1 MLKFVPEAFQKRA
14 YNEEHVLQVL
24 GHHTNIIRLE
34 NSFHFPEDQLHC
46 LMFPY
51 YRSGTLPSSESD
63 VGYYLYQLLQVCAIL

>member
-1 MLKFVPEAFQKRA
+1 VLKFVPEAFQKRV

-24 GHHTNIIRLE
+24 GYHTNIIRLE
-34 NSFHFPEDQLHC
+34 NSFHFPEDR